1 MPGYH
6 DKNFAWSIPMTPLI
20 RRALTFSF
28 VALTAFMISHTLTG
42 VVSHALLPP
51 LEYSALGAS
60 GQRAAEAPR
69 DLPQLMRDI
78 EASRLFETAPVS
90 AITPTV
96 GPTGAPI
103 SMAGRQPL
111 NVASKI
117 RLLGTVVGDA
127 AQSAAMIEELASKKQ
142 GAYRIHDQI
151 VGLGEV
157 VAIRRESIIVGQA
170 GLEEELFLDILQRPV
185 PPPSSAPVATGT
197 VVTPGGGTIR
207 RSVDRAELDQ
217 TLANVPALMTQAR
230 ALPFMNNGKMEGFR
244 LDFIQKGSFFEKLGL
259 QAGDVLQR
267 INGVELRD
275 PGTALSL
282 FQQLRTEHNVAV
294 DVLRNNQRTTLAYDI
309 RG

>member
-1 MPGYH
+1 M
-6 DKNFAWSIPMTPLI
+6 
-20 RRALTFSF
+20 
-28 VALTAFMISHTLTG
+28 
-42 VVSHALLPP
+42 
-51 LEYSALGAS
+51 
-60 GQRAAEAPR
+60 
-69 DLPQLMRDI
+69 
-78 EASRLFETAPVS
+78 
-90 AITPTV
+90 
-96 GPTGAPI
+96 
-103 SMAGRQPL
+103 
-111 NVASKI
+111 
-117 RLLGTVVGDA
+117 
-127 AQSAAMIEELASKKQ
+127 
-142 GAYRIHDQI
+142 
-151 VGLGEV
+151 
-157 VAIRRESIIVGQA
+157 
-170 GLEEELFLDILQRPV
+170 
-185 PPPSSAPVATGT
+185 ATGT

-230 ALPFMNNGKMEGFR
+230 ALPFMNNGKMVGFR